1 MSAQWN
7 GQITS
12 LYYYKDYYYWLLRLL
27 KGVLQ
32 TLRGPRTILWEL
44 LLKMNHGMFL
54 GFQGRQVKGRK
65 APRMGERP
73 WMQILPIL
81 HIFFLSQSH
90 TWNCTCFI
98 WDPDPRWI
106 SWSPYLLGWVLLFDC
121 HLLAGTK
128 PVGNY
133 AWSCW
138 EFMFATNDLL
148 HSMSS
153 GCTPA
158 HHKGLLML
166 MLDWIGQEIT
176 MLCYYR
182 PESSLEAWILL
193 LVPVGTDV
201 IQAKC
206 LSLHRNA
213 PGLNRHKLHLVSEY
227 SGLIKLFCMGS
238 RSLVSRLAGSQ
249 KKEEE
254 EI

>member
-65 APRMGERP
+65 APRMEERP

-81 HIFFLSQSH
+81 HIYIFFLSQSH

-98 WDPDPRWI
+98 WDPDPRWV

-148 HSMSS
+148 HSIVQWLHPSPPQR
-153 GCTPA
+153 TPDA
-158 HHKGLLML
+158 
-166 MLDWIGQEIT
+166 D
-176 MLCYYR
+176 
-182 PESSLEAWILL
+182 A
-193 LVPVGTDV
+193 
-201 IQAKC
+201 
-206 LSLHRNA
+206 
-213 PGLNRHKLHLVSEY
+213 GLNWAGNYYAMLLQTRVLSR
-227 SGLIKLFCMGS
+227 GS
-238 RSLVSRLAGSQ
+238 NPTISSRRNRCHTGQMPGPAQ
-249 KKEEE
+249 KCSSFKQT
-254 EI
+254 